1 MDLKNIR
8 VVLQIETS
16 LREIFSKKVL
26 TTPRDVPRYTSN
38 QFPPIDTV
46 FAQSSPLPSSTRYRT
61 SAHPLEIPS
70 AGPNRPFEKTIKSI
84 QKVDPSKNPRPTLVI
99 LILEDGCNSRGEG
112 WNEDDP
118 FPRCKFVRR
127 DIVSVQPLRGVD
139 FEKCKNAPGFVFARD
154 QIRKRRRLANWI
166 SHSRMAGCRAR
177 RGGGSPC
184 LQHKWFFFSPLLRL
198 SSFLFESRWWD
209 AKNFS
214 TLLEKIVKLS

>member
-46 FAQSSPLPSSTRYRT
+46 FAQSSPLPSPTRYRT

-84 QKVDPSKNPRPTLVI
+84 QPLEKSSSNPRHPYSSL
-99 LILEDGCNSRGEG
+99 
-112 WNEDDP
+112 
-118 FPRCKFVRR
+118 FPRGWMQLKGGGMEGGRSISTV
-127 DIVSVQPLRGVD
+127 
-139 FEKCKNAPGFVFARD
+139 
-154 QIRKRRRLANWI
+154 QIRSSRYRLG
-166 SHSRMAGCRAR
+166 STPAR
-177 RGGGSPC
+177 G
-184 LQHKWFFFSPLLRL
+184 
-198 SSFLFESRWWD
+198 
-209 AKNFS
+209 
-214 TLLEKIVKLS
+214 

>member
-46 FAQSSPLPSSTRYRT
+46 FASPPLPQLDTER
-61 SAHPLEIPS
+61 AHIPW
-70 AGPNRPFEKTIKSI
+70 KSL
-84 QKVDPSKNPRPTLVI
+84 QLVQTDPSRKQLSRSNPSKNPRPTLVI
-99 LILEDGCNSRGEG
+99 LILEDGCNSRGE
-112 WNEDDP
+112 DDP
-118 FPRCKFVRR
+118 FLRCKFVRR

-154 QIRKRRRLANWI
+154 QIRKRRRLAN
-166 SHSRMAGCRAR
+166 
-177 RGGGSPC
+177 
-184 LQHKWFFFSPLLRL
+184 
-198 SSFLFESRWWD
+198 
-209 AKNFS
+209 
-214 TLLEKIVKLS
+214 